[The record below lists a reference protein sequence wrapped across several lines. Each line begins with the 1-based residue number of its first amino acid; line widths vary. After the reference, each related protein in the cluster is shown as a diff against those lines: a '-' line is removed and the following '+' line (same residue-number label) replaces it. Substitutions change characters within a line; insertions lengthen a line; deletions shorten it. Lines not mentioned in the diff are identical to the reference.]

1 MEWVLYFAFIEQI
14 IDPLQDN
21 EVVFIK
27 ATKALDHSSADRYGE
42 RWLLQGAKVS
52 EVFRLAKIESKI
64 LDTLRP
70 RT

>member
-42 RWLLQGAKVS
+42 RWLLQGARSVKCLDSPKLKV
-52 EVFRLAKIESKI
+52 RYLIH
-64 LDTLRP
+64 
-70 RT
+70 